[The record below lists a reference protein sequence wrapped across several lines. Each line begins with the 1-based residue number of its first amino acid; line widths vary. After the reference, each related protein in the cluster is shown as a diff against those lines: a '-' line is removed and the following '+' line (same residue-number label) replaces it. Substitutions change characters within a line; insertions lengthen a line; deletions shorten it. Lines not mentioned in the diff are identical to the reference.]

1 MICQELQTANG
12 KMLASYSSGACQ
24 RTTLRILFS
33 SIPTLVYLAAMELPA
48 PTLNP
53 LLGKTRGFPGLS
65 RRRWITTTFQLDE
78 VRIMMVKQSTN
89 DDHHLVQTTM
99 WHRTTQCHH
108 HHQGRRF
115 SGKQNHDNR
124 VIALCKPPH
133 RHNHHHH
140 RQRHHHRRRYLFQ
153 VRREQPVLLTINL
166 QGTIHLRIRYWIT

>member
-12 KMLASYSSGACQ
+12 KMLASYSSGVCQ
-24 RTTLRILFS
+24 RKMLEILFS
-33 SIPTLVYLAAMELPA
+33 SIPTLVYLAAMELPV
-48 PTLNP
+48 PTLTK
-53 LLGKTRGFPGLS
+53 LLGKTRGFPRLS

-108 HHQGRRF
+108 HHQGKRF
-115 SGKQNHDNR
+115 RGDQDHDQLA
-124 VIALCKPPH
+124 IALCKPPH

-166 QGTIHLRIRYWIT
+166 QVIIHLRIRYWIT